1 MTISALHFIV
11 FGIPALMAM
20 SGVAVAGASIVYT
33 GARYRKFDRARRAH
47 ESG

>member
-11 FGIPALMAM
+11 FGIPALMAV
-20 SGVAVAGASIVYT
+20 SGVVVAGASIVYT
-33 GARYRKFDRARRAH
+33 GVRYRKFERAQREH